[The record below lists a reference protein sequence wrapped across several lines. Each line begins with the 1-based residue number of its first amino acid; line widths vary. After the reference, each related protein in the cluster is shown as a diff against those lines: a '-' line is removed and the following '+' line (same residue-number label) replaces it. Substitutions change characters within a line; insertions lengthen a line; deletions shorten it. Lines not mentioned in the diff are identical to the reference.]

1 MDFWLPIAVLIILV
15 LGVLI
20 LFDLRSA
27 DGDDDDS
34 EEGGED
40 DDSGLESSWDAY
52 FRKHDERRR
61 KH

>member
-1 MDFWLPIAVLIILV
+1 MDSWLPVAVLIILL

-20 LFDLRSA
+20 LLDLRSA
-27 DGDDDDS
+27 DTGDESDES
-34 EEGGED
+34 GEE

-52 FRKHDERRR
+52 FREHDEQRR

>member
-1 MDFWLPIAVLIILV
+1 MDFWLPIAVIIILV

-27 DGDDDDS
+27 DTGDET
-34 EEGGED
+34 EEGVEE

-52 FRKHDERRR
+52 FREQDEQRR

>member
-1 MDFWLPIAVLIILV
+1 MDFWLPIAVLIIVV

-27 DGDDDDS
+27 DTGDESDES
-34 EEGGED
+34 GEE

-52 FRKHDERRR
+52 FRERDEKRR

>member
-1 MDFWLPIAVLIILV
+1 MDFWLPIAVLIIVV

-27 DGDDDDS
+27 DTGDESDES
-34 EEGGED
+34 GEE

-52 FRKHDERRR
+52 FRERDEQRR

>member
-1 MDFWLPIAVLIILV
+1 MDFWLPIAVLIVLV

-20 LFDLRSA
+20 LFELRSA
-27 DGDDDDS
+27 DTGDEA
-34 EEGGED
+34 EEGVEE

-52 FRKHDERRR
+52 FREHDEQRR

>member
-1 MDFWLPIAVLIILV
+1 MDFWLPIAVLIIIS

-27 DGDDDDS
+27 DTGDDSD
-34 EEGGED
+34 EGGDE

-52 FRKHDERRR
+52 FRKQDERRR